1 MGHSED
7 RFSHD
12 QTHFYSQVQALIN
25 KAAQP
30 GLTSV
35 CVDWEQHGADV
46 PGPVQAPRQITALFS
61 GSRQVVYGYVPNC
74 LMVGLLIVKF
84 LIFWI
89 YEFFCKSSQEI
100 NKWIWVNV
108 VIVQTAAEEISC
120 VFDDI

>member
-1 MGHSED
+1 MGKKIVKILLYQKVSSLDILVPKIHELTQ
-7 RFSHD
+7 FLQVKSHI
-12 QTHFYSQVQALIN
+12 S

-74 LMVGLLIVKF
+74 LMV
-84 LIFWI
+84 
-89 YEFFCKSSQEI
+89 S
-100 NKWIWVNV
+100 
-108 VIVQTAAEEISC
+108 
-120 VFDDI
+120 